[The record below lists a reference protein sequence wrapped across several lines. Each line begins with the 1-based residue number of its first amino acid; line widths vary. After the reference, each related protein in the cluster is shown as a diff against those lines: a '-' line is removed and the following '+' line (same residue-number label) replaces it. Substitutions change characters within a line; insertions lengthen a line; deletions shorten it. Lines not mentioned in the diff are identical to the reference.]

1 MKRAVNCHDC
11 IHNLP
16 IRFCE
21 DFHCGK
27 GHKPRHYVPTSIRDE
42 MENPLK
48 YGWKRRCGDYK
59 ARPPCPEVIVE
70 YGYGRGLPMATSTPA
85 GYIVKGK
92 P

>member
-16 IRFCE
+16 IDFCE

-27 GHKPRHYVPTSIRDE
+27 GHKPKHYFPKTVRDLMAE
-42 MENPLK
+42 PLK
-48 YGWKRRCGDYK
+48 YGWRRRCEDYK
-59 ARPPCPEVIVE
+59 ARPSRPEVIVE
-70 YGYGRGLPMATSTPA
+70 YGYGRGLPMATCTPV